1 MTQPRYVEPTG
12 NRRAGWHKEDEGGR
26 TSYTVRLATAWE
38 KFLRAEGI
46 PVFKG
51 VGVRDS
57 RDLPRADWKRV
68 GGRGTYIQ
76 VTGTNNATGMFVV
89 EVPPRGA
96 LLPQRQMYEERY
108 VVLEGRGSTEVWRN
122 GDSAMSAFEWQ
133 PWSLFAIPLNANF
146 RIINSSSSPALLLA
160 VNTAPRTINAF
171 QDLNFVFNCEFNFDA
186 RLGGNLEDYWNPND
200 EIEPQPVRGRAM
212 VTSNILP
219 DIQNAYLP
227 LDNNR
232 GPGFRWV
239 APNQVGNTMI
249 QGWLAEYPSGRY
261 AKAHAHASGAVL
273 VCCRGEG
280 FSWTWPRVE
289 GGITPWKD
297 GKGDLVKIQEYVPG
311 GLISAAPGPANWF
324 HQHFRG
330 RQRTVPR
337 VQLHRPDARQPG
349 VEPEPRERLR
359 RGGRAD
365 PSARRHHRRRQR
377 DPLSPRGP
385 VRAGALRVE
394 AAGARLRLDHAAG
407 GLHRGGRQPRGHV
420 GLELAGRSGV
430 PRGGAGVG
438 PTRTASERS
447 PDGCAPSPATG
458 RGPCSALVETAPAE

>member
-1 MTQPRYVEPTG
+1 MTEPRYVEPTG
-12 NRRAGWHKEDEGGR
+12 NQRAGWHKEGEGGS

-38 KFLRAEGI
+38 KFQRSEGI

-57 RDLPRADWKRV
+57 RELPRAEWKRV
-68 GGRGTYIQ
+68 GGKGTYIQ

-96 LLPQRQMYEERY
+96 LHPQRQMYEERY
-108 VVLEGRGSTEVWRN
+108 IVLEGRGSTEVWRN
-122 GDSAMSAFEWQ
+122 GDTAMTAFEWQ

-146 RIINSSSSPALLLA
+146 RIINASSAPALLLA
-160 VNTAPRTINAF
+160 VNSAPRTINAF
-171 QDLNFVFNCEFNFDA
+171 QNMNFVFNCEFNFDD
-186 RLGGNLEDYWNPND
+186 RLGGNLEDFWNPND

-212 VTSNILP
+212 VTSNLLP

-273 VCCRGEG
+273 VCCKGEG
-280 FSWTWPRVE
+280 FSWTWPSSE
-289 GGITPWKD
+289 GGLTPWKD

-324 HQHFRG
+324 HQHFAVG
-330 RQRTVPR
+330 KDPFR
-337 VQLHRPDARQPG
+337 VFNYTGPDARQPG
-349 VEPEPRERLR
+349 VQQEPRQRLR
-359 RGGRAD
+359 RGRATHQA
-365 PSARRHHRRRQR
+365 ARRHHRRGQR
-377 DPLSPRGP
+377 HPLPPGGP
-385 VRAGALRVE
+385 VRAAALRGE
-394 AAGARLRLDHAAG
+394 AASERRGLDDARG
-407 GLHRGGRQPRGHV
+407 GLHRGGREDGGHV
-420 GLELAGRSGV
+420 GLGAHAEAAVDALRRDEHDGALLLAHRGV
-430 PRGGAGVG
+430 EIVP
-438 PTRTASERS
+438 
-447 PDGCAPSPATG
+447 
-458 RGPCSALVETAPAE
+458 

>member
-1 MTQPRYVEPTG
+1 MTEARYVEPTG
-12 NRRAGWHKEDEGGR
+12 NQRAGWHKEGEGGS
-26 TSYTVRLATAWE
+26 TSYTVRVATAWE
-38 KFLRAEGI
+38 KFQRSEGI
-46 PVFKG
+46 PVFTG

-57 RDLPRADWKRV
+57 RELPRAEWKRV
-68 GGRGTYIQ
+68 GGKGTYIQ

-108 VVLEGRGSTEVWRN
+108 IVLEGRGSTEVWRN
-122 GDSAMSAFEWQ
+122 GDTAMTAFEWQ

-146 RIINSSSSPALLLA
+146 RIINASSAPALLLA
-160 VNTAPRTINAF
+160 VNSAPRTINAF
-171 QDLNFVFNCEFNFDA
+171 QNMDFVFNCEFNFDD
-186 RLGGNLEDYWNPND
+186 RLGGNLEDFWNPND

-212 VTSNILP
+212 VTSNLLP

-273 VCCRGEG
+273 VCCKGEG
-280 FSWTWPRVE
+280 FSWTWPSDE
-289 GGITPWKD
+289 GGITPWQN

-324 HQHFRG
+324 HQHFAVGKEPFRVFNYTG
-330 RQRTVPR
+330 PMPGNPESSRNRANDFAEEGQLIRQHADITDGGNAIPYHLEDPYV
-337 VQLHRPDARQPG
+337 RQHFEEKLRQNG
-349 VEPEPRERLR
+349 VASTMPEVVYTE
-359 RGGRAD
+359 
-365 PSARRHHRRRQR
+365 
-377 DPLSPRGP
+377 
-385 VRAGALRVE
+385 AGAKMEVMS
-394 AAGARLRLDHAAG
+394 D
-407 GLHRGGRQPRGHV
+407 
-420 GLELAGRSGV
+420 
-430 PRGGAGVG
+430 
-438 PTRTASERS
+438 
-447 PDGCAPSPATG
+447 
-458 RGPCSALVETAPAE
+458 

>member
-1 MTQPRYVEPTG
+1 MTEPRYVEPTG
-12 NRRAGWHKEDEGGR
+12 NQRAGWHKEGEGGG

-38 KFLRAEGI
+38 KFQRSEGI

-57 RDLPRADWKRV
+57 RELPRAEWKRV
-68 GGRGTYIQ
+68 GGKGTYIQ

-108 VVLEGRGSTEVWRN
+108 IVLEGRGSTEVWRN
-122 GDSAMSAFEWQ
+122 GDTAMTAFEWQ

-146 RIINSSSSPALLLA
+146 RIINASSAPALLLA
-160 VNTAPRTINAF
+160 VNSAPRTINAF
-171 QDLNFVFNCEFNFDA
+171 QNMNFVFNCEFNFDD
-186 RLGGNLEDYWNPND
+186 RLGGNLEDFWNPND

-212 VTSNILP
+212 VTSNLLP

-273 VCCRGEG
+273 VCCKGEG
-280 FSWTWPRVE
+280 FSWTWPSNE
-289 GGITPWKD
+289 GGLTPWKD
-297 GKGDLVKIQEYVPG
+297 GKGDLEIQEYGPG
-311 GLISAAPGPANWF
+311 VISA
-324 HQHFRG
+324 
-330 RQRTVPR
+330 
-337 VQLHRPDARQPG
+337 
-349 VEPEPRERLR
+349 
-359 RGGRAD
+359 
-365 PSARRHHRRRQR
+365 
-377 DPLSPRGP
+377 
-385 VRAGALRVE
+385 
-394 AAGARLRLDHAAG
+394 
-407 GLHRGGRQPRGHV
+407 
-420 GLELAGRSGV
+420 
-430 PRGGAGVG
+430 G
-438 PTRTASERS
+438 PT
-447 PDGCAPSPATG
+447 PLVPPAFCWG
-458 RGPCSALVETAPAE
+458 KPVGS